1 MTTFSLTVRMAGLM
15 QGLAVVAVI
24 ASTPAFAGPVEN
36 LERERARLLSTLMQ
50 GDLTPEEADRQA
62 LVSTRRL
69 VDLERMVLR
78 DDSVANDRS
87 AATRRALANYDLTF
101 LVHASTE
108 ANRTILDHWM
118 ASMGLTTDALQN
130 ARPGRR

>member
-24 ASTPAFAGPVEN
+24 AATPAFAGPVEN